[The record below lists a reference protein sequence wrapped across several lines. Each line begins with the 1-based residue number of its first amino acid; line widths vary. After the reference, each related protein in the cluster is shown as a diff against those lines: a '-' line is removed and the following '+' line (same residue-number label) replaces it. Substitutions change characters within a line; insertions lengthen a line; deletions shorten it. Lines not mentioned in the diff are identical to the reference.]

1 MVARGRRL
9 VSEAGELCSGD
20 MIAELA
26 DAMDAGTDGCL
37 SLRGD
42 SGYSWASPI
51 VQAKVS

>member
-9 VSEAGELCSGD
+9 SEAGELCSSD

-26 DAMDAGTDGCL
+26 DAMDAGIDGCL

-42 SGYSWASPI
+42 SG
-51 VQAKVS
+51 